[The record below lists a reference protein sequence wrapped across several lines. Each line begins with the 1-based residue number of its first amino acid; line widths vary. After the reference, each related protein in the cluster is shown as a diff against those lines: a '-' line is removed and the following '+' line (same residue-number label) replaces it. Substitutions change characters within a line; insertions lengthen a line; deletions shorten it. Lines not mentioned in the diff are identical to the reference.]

1 MLDPYEKL
9 ANAIIIRAIKDY
21 RMMTGTAETNPG
33 KKEILDWIMS
43 KNFSSITDLDPKMVV
58 AELRAEEEKRWKK

>member
-9 ANAIIIRAIKDY
+9 ANAIIIRAINDY
-21 RMMTGTAETNPG
+21 RMMTGTAETNPE